1 MTQELINN
9 YDEMNNG
16 GIGLMISDE
25 LKEELKQQQQYY
37 SQPKVA
43 NVLLSGGDGITKQEN
58 QGYPTTIT
66 TILIMK
72 MRITPERRL

>member
-16 GIGLMISDE
+16 GIGLMVSDE

-43 NVLLSGGDGITKQEN
+43 NALLSGGDGIPNKK
-58 QGYPTTIT
+58 P
-66 TILIMK
+66 
-72 MRITPERRL
+72 RISSYK